1 MMAATVHSPGH
12 LAIITDAW
20 LPQTNGVVRSL
31 QATIAM
37 LEARG
42 WRITLVTP
50 QDFASLPCPTYPEI
64 RLSLPRPG
72 AIGRILD
79 AAAPDFI
86 HISTEGPLGLAA
98 RRWCVRRG
106 LHFTTA
112 FHTKFPDYVKRRT
125 RLPLAWSY
133 GYMRWFH
140 RPSSGVMCATPSL
153 DRELMAR
160 RVTHLRRWT
169 RGVDTELYHPGR
181 RTHAFTPAILHDLP
195 RPILLYVGRVAVEKN
210 VEAFLRLDYPGT
222 KLVVGDG
229 PQLAALR
236 SLYRQAIFAGAQ
248 YGAELANFYAAADVF
263 VFPSLTDT
271 FGLVILE
278 ALASGTPVA
287 GFPVTGPADIFEAAG
302 TQAIGALDRDLCRAV
317 ERALLVPRKSCR
329 AFAEGCSW
337 AAASEQFLAN
347 LVPAQHPVE

>member
-1 MMAATVHSPGH
+1 MMEMVSNDPGH
-12 LAIITDAW
+12 LAIVTDAW
-20 LPQTNGVVRSL
+20 LPQANGVVRSL
-31 QATIAM
+31 QATITM
-37 LEARG
+37 LKARG
-42 WRITLVTP
+42 WRVTLITP

-72 AIGRILD
+72 AIGRILE

-98 RRWCVRRG
+98 RRWCLLHGR
-106 LHFTTA
+106 HFTTA

-125 RLPLAWSY
+125 GLPLAWSY

-153 DRELMAR
+153 DRELTAR
-160 RVTHLRRWT
+160 GITGLKRWT
-169 RGVDTELYHPGR
+169 RGVDTDFFHPWR
-181 RTHAFTPAILHDLP
+181 RTHASTPAILRDLP

-210 VEAFLRLDYPGT
+210 VEAFLRLDVPGT

-229 PQLAALR
+229 PQLAALKAQ
-236 SLYRQAIFAGAQ
+236 YRQAIYAGAQ
-248 YGAELANFYAAADVF
+248 YGEDLADFYAAADVF
-263 VFPSLTDT
+263 VFPSVTDT

-287 GFPVTGPADIFEAAG
+287 AFPVTGPADIFEAAG
-302 TQAIGALDRDLCRAV
+302 GQAIGALDQDLARAA
-317 ERALLVPRKSCR
+317 EQALTIPRESCR
-329 AFAEGCSW
+329 AFAESCSW
-337 AAASEQFLAN
+337 AAASRQFMEN
-347 LVPAQHPVE
+347 LVRA